1 MFVHPWKGIIANI
14 PTTVQDG
21 KHVGE
26 SGRKLREDLTEKG
39 FNPLRVQPLWNRYGH
54 SGFAIVEFK
63 KEWDG
68 FNNAIMFE
76 KSFEMEHCG
85 KKDYNSSRRQR
96 GKLYA
101 WVAREDD
108 FHSRGLI
115 GDYLRRNGDLKTVSS
130 KEAEEQRMASKL
142 VVTLSNTLETK
153 NLRLKEMENKYN
165 EVSQSISTLMEQKD
179 EMIKAYNEESKK
191 MQQNAHDHFK
201 KISLEHER
209 IAQHFC
215 DKKRELE
222 QREKELFQREAQN
235 EAATKNLQHDKMM
248 NERAAFEQKKMD
260 ERMLKLAEAQKREK
274 EKLHRKIIELE
285 KQLDTKQALELEIQ
299 GLRGA
304 LQVMQ
309 HMERDGDAEGKRKME
324 AIQGELQEKEEEMG
338 DLEDLNQALIIK
350 ERKSN
355 DELQDARKELI
366 ITFKDVSTR
375 AYIGV
380 KRMGELD
387 IKPFQT
393 AAKRKYS
400 AVEADVK
407 SAELCSLWQD
417 YLRDPSWHP
426 FKILTDKEGNS
437 KEILDEEDEKLI
449 AVKTEFGDEV
459 YTAVTMALAQMNEY
473 NPSGRYIVPEL
484 WNFNEGRKATL
495 TEGVQHLL
503 KQWKQYK
510 RRRH

>member
-14 PTTVQDG
+14 PTRVQDG
-21 KHVGE
+21 KNVGE
-26 SGRKLREDLTEKG
+26 SGRKLQEDLTEKG
-39 FNPLRVQPLWNRYGH
+39 FNPLRVHPLWNRHGH

-68 FNNAIMFE
+68 FNNAVMFE

-85 KKDYNSSRRQR
+85 KKDYYSYRRQR
-96 GKLYA
+96 DKLYA

-130 KEAEEQRMASKL
+130 KEAEDQRKTSKL
-142 VVTLSNTLETK
+142 VTTLSNTLETK

-165 EVSQSISTLMEQKD
+165 EASQSISTLMEQKD

-209 IAQHFC
+209 ITKHFC
-215 DKKRELE
+215 DQKRELE
-222 QREKELFQREAQN
+222 QREKELLQREAQN
-235 EAATKNLQHDKMM
+235 EAETRKLQHEKMM
-248 NERAAFEQKKMD
+248 NERAALEQKKAD
-260 ERMLKLAEAQKREK
+260 ENMLRLAEEQKREK
-274 EKLHRKIIELE
+274 EKLHREIIELE

-299 GLRGA
+299 GLTGA
-304 LQVMQ
+304 LQVML
-309 HMERDGDAEGKRKME
+309 HMDGDEDAEMKRKME
-324 AIQGELQEKEEEMG
+324 AIQEELKEKEEELDG
-338 DLEDLNQALIIK
+338 VEDLNQALIVK

-387 IKPFQT
+387 SKPFQI

-400 AVEADVK
+400 AVEADEK
-407 SAELCSLWQD
+407 SAELCSLWQE
-417 YLRDPSWHP
+417 YLQDSSWHP

-437 KEILDEEDEKLI
+437 KEILDEEDKKLI
-449 AVKTEFGDEV
+449 AVKNEFGDEV
-459 YTAVTMALAQMNEY
+459 YTAVTTALSEMNEY

-503 KQWKQYK
+503 KQWKQHK
-510 RRRH
+510 RRRR

>member
-14 PTTVQDG
+14 PTTVQNG

-26 SGRKLREDLTEKG
+26 SGRRLRDDLTEEG
-39 FNPLRVQPLWNRYGH
+39 FNPLRVHPLWDRHGH

-76 KSFEMEHCG
+76 KSFEVKHRG
-85 KKDYNSSRRQR
+85 KKDYLSSRRQR
-96 GKLYA
+96 DKLYA

-108 FHSRGLI
+108 FHSKGLI

-130 KEAEEQRMASKL
+130 KEAEDRRKTSKL
-142 VVTLSNTLETK
+142 VTTLSSTLK
-153 NLRLKEMENKYN
+153 NKELCLKEMEHKYM
-165 EVSQSISTLMEQKD
+165 EASQSFSTLMEQKD
-179 EMIKAYNEESKK
+179 EMIKAYNEECKK

-201 KISLEHER
+201 MISLEHER

-215 DKKRELE
+215 DQRRKLE

-235 EAATKNLQHDKMM
+235 EAETRELQHEKLM
-248 NERAAFEQKKMD
+248 NERAAFEQKKAD
-260 ERMLKLAEAQKREK
+260 ENMLRLAEEQKREK

-285 KQLDTKQALELEIQ
+285 KQLDAKQALELEIQ
-299 GLRGA
+299 GLKGA

-309 HMERDGDAEGKRKME
+309 HMEGDGDVEMKRKIK
-324 AIQGELQEKEEEMG
+324 AIQEELEQKEDEYA
-338 DLEDLNQALIIK
+338 DLQDLNQALIVK
-350 ERKSN
+350 ERNSN
-355 DELQDARKELI
+355 DELQGARKELI
-366 ITFKDVSTR
+366 SAFKDVFTR

-380 KRMGELD
+380 KRLGELD

-400 AVEADVK
+400 AAEAAEK
-407 SAELCSLWQD
+407 SAELCSLWQE
-417 YLRDPSWHP
+417 YLRDPNWHP
-426 FKILTDKEGNS
+426 FKILTDKEDNS
-437 KEILDEEDEKLI
+437 KEILDENDERLI
-449 AVKTEFGDEV
+449 EAKTELGCEV
-459 YTAVTMALAQMNEY
+459 YSAVTTALKEMNEY

-484 WNFNEGRKATL
+484 WNFNEGKKATL
-495 TEGVQHLL
+495 TEGVLYLL
-503 KQWKQYK
+503 KQWKQHK
-510 RRRH
+510 RKRH